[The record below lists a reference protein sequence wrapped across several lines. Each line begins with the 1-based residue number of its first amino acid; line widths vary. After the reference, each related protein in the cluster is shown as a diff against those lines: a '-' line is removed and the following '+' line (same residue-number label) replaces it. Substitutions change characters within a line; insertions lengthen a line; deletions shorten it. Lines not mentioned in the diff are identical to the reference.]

1 MQVLKAD
8 TQVIVRIGPF
18 VDSTDGVT
26 PETGVTLGAA
36 DQAELLKHNGA
47 ATVDISASTWAAIT
61 GCGGWY
67 DLTLTTGNTDTEGLL
82 TIVVQ
87 DSSVCLPVFA
97 HFMVVNANVYDSL
110 YAAAA
115 ADYLQVDAI
124 QISGDTQSA
133 TDLKDFADAGYDPA
147 TNKVQ
152 GVVLTDGCTAL
163 TGNTAQTGDSFARL
177 GAPAGASVSADVAA
191 VKGYVDDIG
200 VAGAGLTAVP
210 WNAAWDA
217 EVQSECTD
225 ALNAYDPPTNTELNT
240 AHTTTNGLITTVDTV
255 VDAIKVDTAAIL
267 LDTGTDGVVLPQ
279 AQADK
284 VWGTTVRTLSAAG
297 VQAIWDALTSAL
309 TTAGSIG
316 KKLAD
321 WVVGTIDTYTGN
333 TKQTGDSFVRLGA
346 PAGAS
351 VSADVAAVKADTAAI
366 LVDTGT
372 TLEAD
377 LDAILADTN
386 ELQTDWHNG
395 GRLDVI
401 LDGAASAGDPWITA
415 LPGAYGAGTAGKII
429 GDNINAPIATVD
441 TVVDAIKAKTDNL
454 PAAPADDTSIDSQ
467 LATIAGYLDTE
478 VAAILAAVDTEVA
491 AIKAKTDNLPAD
503 PASETNVNANET
515 KLDAI
520 DTVVDAVKVVTDKVA
535 TALEL
540 DGVVYR
546 YTANALE
553 QAPSGGATVGQIAD
567 AVWDEAAADH
577 VAAGSTGK
585 KLNDVTGGSPV
596 NIEHDSTVI
605 ITDS

>member
-1 MQVLKAD
+1 MQILKAD

-82 TIVVQ
+82 TVVVQ

-255 VDAIKVDTAAIL
+255 VDAIK
-267 LDTGTDGVVLPQ
+267 
-279 AQADK
+279 
-284 VWGTTVRTLSAAG
+284 
-297 VQAIWDALTSAL
+297 
-309 TTAGSIG
+309 
-316 KKLAD
+316 
-321 WVVGTIDTYTGN
+321 
-333 TKQTGDSFVRLGA
+333 
-346 PAGAS
+346 
-351 VSADVAAVKADTAAI
+351 
-366 LVDTGT
+366 
-372 TLEAD
+372 
-377 LDAILADTN
+377 
-386 ELQTDWHNG
+386 
-395 GRLDVI
+395 
-401 LDGAASAGDPWITA
+401 
-415 LPGAYGAGTAGKII
+415 
-429 GDNINAPIATVD
+429 
-441 TVVDAIKAKTDNL
+441 AKTDNL

-605 ITDS
+605 VTDS